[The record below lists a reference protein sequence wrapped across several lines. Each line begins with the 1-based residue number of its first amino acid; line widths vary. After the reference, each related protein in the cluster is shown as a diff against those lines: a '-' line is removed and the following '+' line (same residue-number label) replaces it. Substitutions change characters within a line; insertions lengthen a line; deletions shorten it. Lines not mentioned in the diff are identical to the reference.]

1 MCLKL
6 NSLTKLIVS
15 VVIACGFFNSLTGQ
29 TDFLSS
35 LVYDSSKTYEEGD
48 SVIPSEALA
57 ADIYTALKTVSG
69 NKPPVTEAGERI
81 NTDYWATTSE
91 YTAFLASQNSAQ
103 ISDVPDDAIVD
114 TTQVANLGT
123 PSEDTGGTGGDGD
136 TGDGGDNS
144 NNSSSSARLI
154 GVSVRGTIGT
164 GDDKRIMGFRLNG
177 TADVLL
183 RGVGPALVDY
193 GLDPSTLLPD
203 PQLTLFKYM
212 DETDTSRGSVAV
224 PSGNNDNYTS
234 NSNASDINSVRL
246 SLSLVIPANPL
257 QAMSIPN
264 LDAGFYT
271 SQVEDI
277 SEQTGIGWAGV
288 DLADA
293 SSTSSSF
300 VHVSTR
306 GIVQTTEF
314 MFGAFEIK
322 GAGKRTLYL
331 RARGPSLSE
340 FGVPGVMPDP
350 ILKVF
355 KYDNEPGGTSTQVA
369 ENDDYGSNANAS
381 SILAFSTSLYGW
393 PSLNDKDS
401 GLILELE
408 EGYYTI
414 QLVSLSST
422 NDGVGWIG
430 VDDVTG
436 L

>member
-6 NSLTKLIVS
+6 NILTKLIVF
-15 VVIACGFFNSLTGQ
+15 VIACDFFNSLTGQ

-35 LVYDSSKTYEEGD
+35 LVYDSSKTYEVGD
-48 SVIPSEALA
+48 SVIPSVALA

-69 NKPPVTEAGERI
+69 NKPPVSESGERI
-81 NTDYWATTSE
+81 NADYWATTSKYTEILSEE
-91 YTAFLASQNSAQ
+91 YKAEIIDDPFD
-103 ISDVPDDAIVD
+103 IVVDV
-114 TTQVANLGT
+114 TQVANLGT
-123 PSEDTGGTGGDGD
+123 PTEDTGDTGGTG
-136 TGDGGDNS
+136 DNS
-144 NNSSSSARLI
+144 NDSSSSARLI

-193 GLDPSTLLPD
+193 GLDPSKLLPD
-203 PQLTLFKYM
+203 PQLTLFKYI
-212 DETDTSRGSVAV
+212 DETDTSKGSVAV
-224 PSGNNDNYTS
+224 ASGYNDNYTS
-234 NSNASDINSVRL
+234 NSNASYIDSVRL

-264 LDAGFYT
+264 LSAGFYT

-369 ENDDYGSNANAS
+369 ENDDYGSNANAN